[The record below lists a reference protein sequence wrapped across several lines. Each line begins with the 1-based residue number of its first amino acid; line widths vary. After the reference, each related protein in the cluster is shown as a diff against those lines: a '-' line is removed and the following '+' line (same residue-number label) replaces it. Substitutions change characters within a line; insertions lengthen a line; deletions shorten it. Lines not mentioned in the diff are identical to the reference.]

1 MSKVLVD
8 DSSLI
13 GIGSAIRSKN
23 GSNTTYKPSEM
34 AAAIN
39 ALDMGIT
46 PSGSLS
52 VASNGTY
59 DVSQYA
65 SAVVNVPAQTL
76 PSASGVSF

>member
-1 MSKVLVD
+1 MSKVLVN

-39 ALDMGIT
+39 ALNMGIT

-52 VASNGTY
+52 VTANGTY

-65 SAVVNVPAQTL
+65 SVVVNISAQTL

>member
-1 MSKVLVD
+1 VSKVLVD
-8 DSSLI
+8 DSSLS
-13 GIGSAIRSKN
+13 GIGSVIRSKN

-39 ALDMGIT
+39 ALEMGIT

-52 VASNGTY
+52 VTSNGTY

-65 SAVVNVPAQTL
+65 SVVVNIETQTL
-76 PSASGVSF
+76 PSASGVGF